1 MTGAAAAFAIS
12 LVAALAGMFPAVMIF
27 RWLKTGVRSQ
37 FIPDRKQ
44 LKDQVRTVGAGSAA
58 LVGLLAASAACMPLI
73 PAEER
78 NAGGVFSAA
87 VFCVML
93 FLAGFADDWLTDIKG
108 YAAGLRPGMRIVFTG
123 VCGLVFSNLYLAFGG
138 NTVVTLPFAQ
148 GAVRINGFFCPVVT
162 LLTVTLCE
170 ASRLCDMT
178 EGVCAAREG
187 IALFCAAAAA
197 AFSAETQG
205 TAFFLAGAGAA
216 TAAFYMTRPPALM
229 KLGLSGRYL
238 FSGAVLAGCV
248 ISGCER
254 YIPFLAAAEIL
265 SALAFPA
272 DRLVYRLFKK
282 HIFLRLPADAHLKAC
297 GWSDNKITAFF
308 AALAVVFCGAAVA
321 GAVMRARAIM

>member
-148 GAVRINGFFCPVVT
+148 GAVRINGFFCPVVDRRG
-162 LLTVTLCE
+162 LRCKGGHSAFLCSGCRSVFRRD
-170 ASRLCDMT
+170 SRY
-178 EGVCAAREG
+178 GVFPCRSRRSNCGVLYDQTACADE
-187 IALFCAAAAA
+187 
-197 AFSAETQG
+197 
-205 TAFFLAGAGAA
+205 AGAFGKIPVFGSCAGRVRYFRLRKIY
-216 TAAFYMTRPPALM
+216 T
-229 KLGLSGRYL
+229 LSCGCGDTFSVG
-238 FSGAVLAGCV
+238 FSG
-248 ISGCER
+248 
-254 YIPFLAAAEIL
+254 
-265 SALAFPA
+265 
-272 DRLVYRLFKK
+272 
-282 HIFLRLPADAHLKAC
+282 
-297 GWSDNKITAFF
+297 
-308 AALAVVFCGAAVA
+308 
-321 GAVMRARAIM
+321 